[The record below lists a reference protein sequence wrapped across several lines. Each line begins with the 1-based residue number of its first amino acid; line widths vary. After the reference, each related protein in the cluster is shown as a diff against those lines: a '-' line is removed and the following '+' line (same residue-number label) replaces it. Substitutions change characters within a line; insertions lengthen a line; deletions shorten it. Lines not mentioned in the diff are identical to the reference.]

1 MEPMTHEQC
10 EKFMLEKGL
19 DLNWTY
25 RDWPDVTI
33 PIDEFYL
40 NRKKSV
46 YEKLLYCPNFVRYK
60 TRDRHGII
68 IHGWF
73 DTQKPLVG
81 RIDYKKPL
89 DVINYTDK
97 EKFLN
102 YACEIYLKEGYNVE
116 FITFDDDVT
125 NELLNRLKQISN

>member
-1 MEPMTHEQC
+1 MEQMNREQC

-25 RDWPDVTI
+25 RDWPDTTI

-40 NRKKSV
+40 NRKKNV
-46 YEKLLYCPNFVRYK
+46 YEKLLYCPNFVMHK
-60 TRDRHGII
+60 TRDRRGILV
-68 IHGWF
+68 HGWF
-73 DTQKPLVG
+73 DIQKPLVG

-89 DVINYTDK
+89 NVINYTDK

-102 YACEIYLKEGYNVE
+102 CACEIYLEEEHNVE
-116 FITFDDDVT
+116 FITFDDETT
-125 NELLNRLKQISN
+125 NELLNRLKQISV